1 MDSHGSLEPDT
12 GLTRR
17 LPVVAVIGRPN
28 VGKST
33 LVNRIVGSRK
43 AVVEASPGVTR
54 DRRDFEAEW
63 AGHRFLVVDTGGWED
78 RPEDDLG
85 EAIRFQAEAALSG
98 ADLVVFVV
106 DATASGS
113 ADDAGVVRMLRRS
126 RVPVVLAANKV
137 DDAGQETG
145 AADLWGMGLGEPSM
159 VSAIHGRGM
168 GDLLDRIVSELPQ
181 FPEEQPAEDIP
192 RIAIV
197 GRPNVGKS
205 TLLNRLARSE
215 RVIVSPEPGT
225 TRDPI
230 DVSVRIGRRD
240 YWLVDTAGI
249 RRRPQIPEN
258 ADLYSVDRA
267 RDAAAESDLALVMI
281 DAIEGVTNQDQ
292 RIVSELVEAGVG
304 IVLLLNKWDAVEA
317 GEREHTEELVTERLA
332 FADWAPLLT
341 LSAKTGLRVGRLGRT
356 IDDVLEARARRI
368 GTGELNRL
376 VREWTAAH
384 PPPVRSGRR
393 PRLQYAVQ
401 AGTSPPTF
409 VLFIS
414 GGELGDDYLR
424 FLQGRIRGVVDFT
437 GSPIRMVTRAK

>member
-1 MDSHGSLEPDT
+1 
-12 GLTRR
+12 
-17 LPVVAVIGRPN
+17 
-28 VGKST
+28 
-33 LVNRIVGSRK
+33 
-43 AVVEASPGVTR
+43 
-54 DRRDFEAEW
+54 
-63 AGHRFLVVDTGGWED
+63 
-78 RPEDDLG
+78 
-85 EAIRFQAEAALSG
+85 
-98 ADLVVFVV
+98 
-106 DATASGS
+106 
-113 ADDAGVVRMLRRS
+113 
-126 RVPVVLAANKV
+126 VVLAANKV
-137 DDAGQETG
+137 DDVGREAA

-168 GDLLDRIVSELPQ
+168 GELLDRIVAELPQ
-181 FPEEQPAEDIP
+181 FPEEQPVDDRP

-205 TLLNRLARSE
+205 TLLNRLARYE
-215 RVIVSPEPGT
+215 RVIVSPHPGT

-267 RDAAAESDLALVMI
+267 RNAAAESDLALVMI
-281 DAIEGVTNQDQ
+281 DALEGVANQDQ
-292 RIVSELVEAGVG
+292 RIISELVDAGVG

-317 GEREHTEELVTERLA
+317 GQREDTEELVTERLA
-332 FADWAPLLT
+332 FVKWAPLLT
-341 LSAKTGLRVGRLGRT
+341 ISAKTGLRVARLGRT
-356 IDDVLEARARRI
+356 IDDVLEARSRRI

-376 VREWTAAH
+376 VRLWTAAH

-401 AGTSPPTF
+401 AGTGPPTI

-424 FLQGRIRGVVDFT
+424 FLEGRLRGVADFT